1 MAQIGNALTCRT
13 EKGRVHHLGWFSNR
27 FLLVGLVVQ
36 VALFLLLVYVE
47 PLASLFEHL
56 PIPPAYW
63 LGLSL
68 FAPALYA
75 LGWVGKSLARRAD
88 RRPPN
93 GAWRGTTADHRVAS
107 GEWRVA
113 SGDLPYG
120 KS

>member
-1 MAQIGNALTCRT
+1 VFHAGVVMAQIGNALTSRT

-27 FLLVGLVVQ
+27 FLLAGLAVQ
-36 VALFLLLVYVE
+36 VALFMLLVYVE

-88 RRPPN
+88 RKSALVPRSGTEGQ
-93 GAWRGTTADHRVAS
+93 GANMGRVT
-107 GEWRVA
+107 
-113 SGDLPYG
+113 L
-120 KS
+120 